1 MKFPRPSTLHVASPI
16 GQTLALAI
24 PILLLFVGALEL
36 VFRVP
41 AVESRLPAPNTGS
54 HFATLDVK
62 LHLLD
67 HLAEKGQL
75 DCVFIGS
82 SVVNRG
88 LSPQVIEDAYAAQTG
103 ETIHCFNFGVG
114 WTTASGAAVLAHY
127 VIDTY
132 HPRLL
137 IYGVTPRDFSP
148 GAVGRGFTTEN
159 LRDVAWIRYTLGIV
173 DLQGWLLHHS
183 AAYRYRSSL
192 SQWLLPDSEDEEAR
206 WEKEDLLAASQGQT
220 ILPPAADPLA
230 DIQRNKPDK
239 RYLFYYA
246 DYVPLPAELA
256 GLRDLVAL
264 NRPPDVQ
271 VIVVEV
277 PLHPVLIANYM
288 GLDAYRAWVSTLETI
303 TRANGVVFW
312 PTYDLAL
319 IPANDWQDPQHLNKD
334 GADVFSRWFGDQLGA
349 AVKAGEIAPL
359 GG

>member
-1 MKFPRPSTLHVASPI
+1 MRFPRPSTLLVALPI
-16 GQTLALAI
+16 GQTFALAAI
-24 PILLLFVGALEL
+24 ILLLLMGALEL

-41 AVESRLPAPNTGS
+41 AVESRLPAPDTGS
-54 HFATLDVK
+54 NFTTLDVK
-62 LHLLD
+62 LDLLD
-67 HLAEKGQL
+67 KQAAKGQL

-88 LSPQVIEDAYAAQTG
+88 FSPQEIEDAYAAQTG
-103 ETIHCFNFGVG
+103 ATLHCFNFGLG

-132 HPRLL
+132 HPRLV

-159 LRDVAWIRYTLGIV
+159 LRSVAWIRYTLGTV

-192 SQWLLPDSEDEEAR
+192 SQWLLPDSEDEEGR

-220 ILPPAADPLA
+220 ILPPATDPLA
-230 DIQRNKPDK
+230 DIQRKNPDK
-239 RYLFYYA
+239 RYLFYFA
-246 DYVPLPAELA
+246 DYVPLPGELA

-264 NRPPDVQ
+264 NHPPDEQ

-277 PLHPVLIANYM
+277 PLHPVLIADYM
-288 GLDAYRAWVSTLETI
+288 GLDAYRAWVSTVDTI
-303 TRANGVVFW
+303 ARADGVTFW

-334 GADVFSRWFGDQLGA
+334 GADVFSRWFGDRLGA
-349 AVKAGEIAPL
+349 AVKAGDLAPL